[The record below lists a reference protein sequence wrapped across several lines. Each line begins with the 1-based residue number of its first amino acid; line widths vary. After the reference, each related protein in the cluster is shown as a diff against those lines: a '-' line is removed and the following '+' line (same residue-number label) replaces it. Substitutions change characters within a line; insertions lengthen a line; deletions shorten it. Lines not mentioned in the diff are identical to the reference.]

1 IMKSFLL
8 TAIFFFS
15 LILVASAQKRW
26 NVYVF
31 FAEECPVSVYMAKPL
46 STIATKYADDV
57 SFHAVFPLKNS
68 SYTTA
73 QLFKKDYQLNSFDI
87 LLDHEQKLASKLGAS
102 ITPEAIITDETGQ
115 VVYRGRINS
124 AFYAPGKM
132 KHSAIKNDLDNA
144 LSTLVDGNAI
154 SQPWPMAI
162 GCYITMNA
170 NP

>member
-1 IMKSFLL
+1 MKSFLFSAIVFFCVFI
-8 TAIFFFS
+8 TANG
-15 LILVASAQKRW
+15 QKSF

-31 FAEECPVSVYMAKPL
+31 LAEECPVSVYMAKPL
-46 STIATKYADDV
+46 TTIAEKYAADV

-68 SYTTA
+68 SYATA
-73 QLFKKDYQLNSFDI
+73 QLFKNDYQLNSFEI
-87 LLDHEQKLASKLGAS
+87 LLDPDQKLALNMGAS
-102 ITPEAIITDETGQ
+102 ITPEAIVTDETGQ

-132 KHSAIKNDLDNA
+132 KHSAIKNDLDDA
-144 LSTLVDGNAI
+144 LSKLVSGNEI
-154 SQPWPMAI
+154 PQPWPPAV